1 MKGKQKMY
9 QYQKTFGPIVIEG
22 DDERGSLVAN
32 CVTRGGETVF
42 GCMFHIGGHCTDQKR
57 DLPEGT
63 NVTPDW
69 CKFLKGALADAAEL
83 DDFRRMGLDK
93 MTRDELL
100 RAARNLSPDY
110 KPSPL
115 TKATAYQLRRAIRS
129 ARLAEGAAA

>member
-1 MKGKQKMY
+1 MY

-22 DDERGSLVAN
+22 DDEKGSLVAK
-32 CVTRGGETVF
+32 CITRGSGTIF
-42 GCMFHIGGHCTDQKR
+42 GCMFHIGGRCTDQKR
-57 DLPEGT
+57 DLPEGAE

-93 MTRDELL
+93 MTRAELL
-100 RAARNLSPDY
+100 RAARNLDPDY

-115 TKATAYQLRRAIRS
+115 NKATAYQLRRAIRS
-129 ARLAEGAAA
+129 ARLAEGSTAQ